1 MRLAS
6 LLVVGAL
13 IGLAPVDAFAQ
24 KKQRD
29 LITAEEIEKGGWK
42 DRDLLSTIRGLRA
55 HFLELP
61 KGVRSISGGGNQY
74 PLLVVI
80 DGARQGQEILEQTL
94 ATDVKEIRYLEPSRA
109 QNEFGINANG
119 GAIVI
124 KTVAGRKK
132 EK

>member
-29 LITAEEIEKGGWK
+29 VITAEEIEKGGWK

-61 KGVRSISGGGNQY
+61 KGVRSMGGGAQY

-80 DGARQGQEILEQTL
+80 DGRRQGQEILEQTL
-94 ATDVKEIRYLEPSRA
+94 ATDVKEIRYLDPARS
-109 QNEFGINANG
+109 QNEYGINANG
-119 GAIVI
+119 GAVVI
-124 KTVAGRKK
+124 KTFEGKKK